1 MDKLEDVFYKGVL
14 KMLTNSQAW
23 KSLSSHFLGNR
34 NMDLKFLFRV
44 DPNRFDNFTVS
55 TSGILLDYS
64 KNHVVSETKK
74 LLVDLAKQCGVD
86 EKIEKMFSGSPI
98 NTTENRPV
106 LHTALRNFSNEPV
119 YVDGTDIMPLVNMTL
134 DKIKIFVSNVSIG
147 VKKGYSGKAFKD
159 VLAIGIGGSFLGP
172 KIMSEALKPYR
183 QKHINVHFVANVD
196 GCHIHD
202 VLSGLNSETTLVII
216 SSKSLTTQDTLRNM
230 ESAKKWFLK
239 EAKLSDIQH
248 NFACVSSNIEAAKR
262 FGISEENIFPM
273 WDWVGGRYSIWS
285 AIGLPLVIAIG
296 FENYI
301 QFLKGAFEM
310 DEHFRQTSFEDNM
323 PVMMALVG
331 IWYRNFHGAQS
342 QALLPYYHYLRGLP
356 AYIQQLDMESNGKSV
371 NLEKKETDYDT
382 GPIVWGSEGT
392 NGQHSF
398 HQLIHQGKTP
408 IPVDFILP
416 LNPHADIA
424 NHHDMLIAN
433 CLGQSQ
439 ALMEGQSEEQVIA
452 AMTQEKCSSH
462 EISYL
467 SPYKVMK
474 GNKPSNT
481 LLISKLTPK
490 VLGSLIAL
498 YEHKVFVQGVI
509 WQINSF
515 DQWGVEL
522 GKMLGNDILSKLS
535 NINEP
540 LNMDGSTK
548 ELIKICRERHSIK

>member
-1 MDKLEDVFYKGVL
+1 
-14 KMLTNSQAW
+14 MLTNTLAW
-23 KSLSSHFLGNR
+23 QNLHLHFLESKSIHIKSL
-34 NMDLKFLFRV
+34 FRM
-44 DPNRFDNFTVS
+44 DPNRFEKFTI
-55 TSGILLDYS
+55 TASGLTLDYS
-64 KNHVVSETKK
+64 KNHLLPETKK
-74 LLVDLAKQCGVD
+74 LLVELAKQSGLD
-86 EKIEKMFSGSPI
+86 DKIKQMFSGAPI

-106 LHTALRNFSNEPV
+106 LHTALRNFSNKDV
-119 YVDGTDIMPLVNMTL
+119 YVDDTNIMPLVNQTL
-134 DKIKIFVSNVSIG
+134 EKIQLFVNNVSSGIT
-147 VKKGYSGKAFKD
+147 KGYSSKAFTD
-159 VLAIGIGGSFLGP
+159 VVAIGIGGSFLGP

-202 VLSGLNSETTLVII
+202 VLSTLDPETTLVIT
-216 SSKSLTTQDTLRNM
+216 SSKTLTTQETLRNT
-230 ESAKKWFLK
+230 ETAKEWFLQK
-239 EAKLSDIQH
+239 AKIEDIKH
-248 NFACVSSNIEAAKR
+248 NFACVSTNIDAAKK
-262 FGISEENIFPM
+262 FGIAEENIFPM

-285 AIGLPLVIAIG
+285 AIGLPLAIAIG
-296 FENYI
+296 FDNYK
-301 QFLKGAFEM
+301 QFLTGAFEM
-310 DEHFRQTSFEDNM
+310 DEHFTQAPFEENM
-323 PVMMALVG
+323 PVIMALLG

-342 QALLPYYHYLRGLP
+342 QVLLPYYHYLRGLP

-371 NLEKKETDYDT
+371 TLDNKETTYDT
-382 GPIVWGSEGT
+382 GPIIWGSEGT

-398 HQLIHQGKTP
+398 HQLIHQSKTP

-452 AMTQEKCSSH
+452 AMTKAKCSTD

-467 SPYKVMK
+467 SSHKVMK

-481 LLISKLTPK
+481 ILIPKLTPK
-490 VLGSLIAL
+490 ALGSLIAL

-522 GKMLGNDILSKLS
+522 GKALGNDILSKLS
-535 NINEP
+535 NVDEP
-540 LNMDGSTK
+540 LTMDGSTK
-548 ELIKICRERHSIK
+548 GLINICRNRRSIEEN